1 MVADVPF
8 IGADAGAV
16 GKGPRPFV
24 IAGIVGDDGDPLVLE
39 READRLS
46 DAAAAAGDDC
56 DACHENSPPDCQAI
70 PKTRG
75 DAPQVE
81 GKESPRPRARIVRT
95 FEKSPTAR
103 SASRIRTEERR
114 LGNEGGSRVSLRR

>member
-1 MVADVPF
+1 MFFFSSRRRHTSCALVTGVQACALP
-8 IGADAGAV
+8 IC
-16 GKGPRPFV
+16 KGPRPFV

-56 DACHENSPPDCQAI
+56 DACHENSPTDCQAI

-81 GKESPRPRARIVRT
+81 GKESRRQRTRIVRT
-95 FEKSPTAR
+95 FEKSDR
-103 SASRIRTEERR
+103 KS
-114 LGNEGGSRVSLRR
+114 VV

>member
-56 DACHENSPPDCQAI
+56 DACHENSPTDCQAI

-81 GKESPRPRARIVRT
+81 GKESRRQRARIVRT
-95 FEKSPTAR
+95 FEKR
-103 SASRIRTEERR
+103 SEERR
-114 LGNEGGSRVSLRR
+114 VGKECVSTCRSRWSPYH

>member
-1 MVADVPF
+1 MRISDWSSDVCSS
-8 IGADAGAV
+8 D
-16 GKGPRPFV
+16 
-24 IAGIVGDDGDPLVLE
+24 L
-39 READRLS
+39 EADRLS

-56 DACHENSPPDCQAI
+56 DACHENSPTDCQAI

-81 GKESPRPRARIVRT
+81 GKESRRQRARIVRT

-103 SASRIRTEERR
+103 SALRIVSNRTWSAPMRRLINPLVGRRSEERR
-114 LGNEGGSRVSLRR
+114 VGKECVSTCRSLVSPYT